1 MSDDRHDLHPDSS
14 TSYPPQSA
22 PDHRQVVG
30 DERQGALNDPSR
42 REFVAVSAA
51 AGIVAVASGAAPPAA
66 DAAERQ
72 VVERDVEVRTPDGTC
87 DAALFHP
94 AVGKHPGVLIWTDVF
109 GLRPA
114 FRGIGRR
121 LAAQGYVVLVPNPFY
136 RTARSPVV
144 TDASTFDFQN
154 PADRAKIQQW
164 TRPINQPGAI
174 ESDAEAHIAFLDAQR
189 QVDTSRKV
197 GTQGYCMG
205 GPLVFKTAAQVSNR
219 VGAAATFHG
228 GGLVTDKPDSPHLLA
243 PKIKARMYIAI
254 AASDDARQPDAKDKL
269 REAFAGHEPPAE
281 IEVYPGTIHGW
292 CVPDMP
298 HQNGKP
304 IYNKPDAE
312 RAWGKLLALYRLA
325 LA

>member
-1 MSDDRHDLHPDSS
+1 MTDDKNELSI
-14 TSYPPQSA
+14 Q
-22 PDHRQVVG
+22 
-30 DERQGALNDPSR
+30 R
-42 REFVAVSAA
+42 REFVAASAAVGIAAA
-51 AGIVAVASGAAPPAA
+51 AGSPTALS
-66 DAAERQ
+66 AAERQ
-72 VVERDVEVRTPDGTC
+72 VVERDVDVKTPDGTC

-94 AVGKHPGVLIWTDVF
+94 AVGKHPAVLVWTDVF

-114 FRGIGRR
+114 FRNLGRR
-121 LAAQGYVVLVPNPFY
+121 LAAQGYTVLVPNPFY
-136 RTARSPVV
+136 RTARAPVV
-144 TDASTFDFQN
+144 TDASTFDFSN
-154 PADRAKIQQW
+154 PADRAKTQAW
-164 TRPINQPGAI
+164 TGPINQPGAI
-174 ESDAEAHIAFLDAQR
+174 ERDAQAHIAFLDAQR
-189 QVDTSRKV
+189 QTETSRKV

-228 GGLVTDKPDSPHLLA
+228 GGLVTDKPTSPHLLA

-254 AASDDARQPDAKDKL
+254 AASDDMRQPDAKDKL

-304 IYNKPDAE
+304 IYNKADAE
-312 RAWGKLLALYRLA
+312 RAWGKLLALYRTTLA
-325 LA
+325 